1 MEEGPS
7 VHLETPTQEI
17 TPEDLAR
24 RAEASTP
31 LQRRLLA
38 ELAHNPHMN
47 STELAQATGSTTLTV
62 QRYMKQQ
69 PFKGMAL
76 QARSIGVSLARSLA
90 TATMTASTGR
100 VASAVSSYAEGLTD
114 SDSAAVAQARL
125 KASEMVLK
133 VGQVLAPDAGGTVT
147 VIGTINAA
155 LVAGRRPPEPWAV
168 GEAPPAQIEG

>member
-1 MEEGPS
+1 
-7 VHLETPTQEI
+7 
-17 TPEDLAR
+17 
-24 RAEASTP
+24 
-31 LQRRLLA
+31 
-38 ELAHNPHMN
+38 
-47 STELAQATGSTTLTV
+47 
-62 QRYMKQQ
+62 
-69 PFKGMAL
+69 MAL
-76 QARSIGVSLARSLA
+76 QARSIGVSIARSLA

-114 SDSAAVAQARL
+114 SDTAAVAQARL